1 MFSLQFVLVELRFD
15 VWVRSQEDTEL
26 FVVSTHYHAFGAE
39 HWVLQE
45 DARPW
50 VLLPVEG

>member
-1 MFSLQFVLVELRFD
+1 MFSLQFVLVELWFD
-15 VWVRSQEDTEL
+15 VRMRSQEDTEQ
-26 FVVSTHYHAFGAE
+26 FVISGHHYAFGAE
-39 HWVLQE
+39 QGVLQE

>member
-1 MFSLQFVLVELRFD
+1 MFSLQFVLVELWFD
-15 VWVRSQEDTEL
+15 VRMGSQEDTEL

-39 HWVLQE
+39 RGVLQE

-50 VLLPVEG
+50 VLPPVEG